1 MPNKNMDR
9 TMINIENTFKNMDD
23 ALDKI
28 ESTITDRNKDQ
39 KYFYIGLTCIII
51 LFTIFIS
58 IIIKTILAII

>member
-28 ESTITDRNKDQ
+28 ESTITDINKEQ

>member
-23 ALDKI
+23 TLDKI
-28 ESTITDRNKDQ
+28 ESTITDINKEQ